1 MKLSRRL
8 RIVLP
13 LFVSFA
19 SLLLSCNKEGKEAR
33 SEKEGRSTDYR
44 VKYAKGFDIEY
55 FDSYKKLIIK
65 SPYPDSDRDLVY
77 TLVADRNAGNNDGIS
92 IEIPLSRIVATSTTH
107 VPMIEKLGAAEIL
120 VGFPNADFISSEEM
134 RKRIDEGRL
143 IDIGK
148 DMGLNTEMV
157 IALEPEA
164 VIGFALDDSDKAY
177 STLRKNNI
185 PIILNGDWLEET
197 PLGRAEWIKFF
208 GALLDRDQLAD
219 SVNRQLKDAGL
230 G

>member
-33 SEKEGRSTDYR
+33 SEKEKISTDYR

-120 VGFPNADFISSEEM
+120 VGFPNSDFISSEE
-134 RKRIDEGRL
+134 
-143 IDIGK
+143 
-148 DMGLNTEMV
+148 T
-157 IALEPEA
+157 
-164 VIGFALDDSDKAY
+164 
-177 STLRKNNI
+177 
-185 PIILNGDWLEET
+185 
-197 PLGRAEWIKFF
+197 
-208 GALLDRDQLAD
+208 
-219 SVNRQLKDAGL
+219 
-230 G
+230 